1 MLPEGTLLLIKLVQG
16 LVSVAVPRLVKWGR
30 GHLALLIV

>member
-1 MLPEGTLLLIKLVQG
+1 MLPEGKLLLIKLGRG
-16 LVSVAVPRLVKWGR
+16 LVSVGVPRLVKWGR